1 MARSNLSNSRTGA
14 DLAQATRLMA
24 AGKTARA
31 ERILRK
37 LLKSDPAN
45 AEALHLA
52 GVARHRAG
60 KPAQAVDLVEKR
72 SAPHPGT
79 PAFIARSAISCIPA
93 GGTKRR
99 PRATAR

>member
-60 KPAQAVDLVEKR
+60 KPAQAVDLVEKAIR
-72 SAPHPGT
+72 AAPRD
-79 PAFIARSAISCIPA
+79 ARFHRTLGDILHT
-93 GGTKRR
+93 GGRHEE
-99 PRATAR
+99 AAAC